1 MIIVIIS
8 FRSEIG
14 RLVNRRL
21 LALPAAVAVV
31 AVGLTACSSGNA
43 SSGAASS
50 GSPSSAGAPIK
61 VVASTNVWGDLAGS
75 IGGDKVQ
82 VTSII
87 NSPDADPHEYEAS
100 TRNQLSLAEAAVV
113 IENGGGY
120 DDFIDRMLKS
130 AKNSSAT
137 VLNAVT
143 ISGKKAEGGE
153 ELNEHVWYDFPTVEK
168 VVDQIEQAYAKADP
182 GDAKTFQQNA
192 DALKQ
197 KIDGLERQ
205 EATLKQ
211 KYDGQ
216 PVAITEPV
224 PLYLLDAVGLQNK
237 TPDEFSEAIEED
249 SDVPAKVLNE
259 TLGLYSKHQV
269 KVLAYN
275 AQTTGPETE
284 KVLNAAKQNG
294 IPVVPV
300 TETLPTGKDYVG
312 WMGAN
317 LTALGTALSQ

>member
-1 MIIVIIS
+1 VY
-8 FRSEIG
+8 
-14 RLVNRRL
+14 RRL
-21 LALPAAVAVV
+21 FALPAAVAVV
-31 AVGLTACSSGNA
+31 TVGLGACSSGGESA
-43 SSGAASS
+43 GAASS
-50 GSPSSAGAPIK
+50 GSSSADAATGARIK
-61 VVASTNVWGDLAGS
+61 VVASTNVWGDLAAS

-82 VTSII
+82 VTTII
-87 NSPDADPHEYEAS
+87 TSPAADPHEYEAS
-100 TRNQLSLAEAAVV
+100 TRNQLSLAEATVV

-130 AKNSSAT
+130 AKNSSAS

-143 ISGKKAEGGE
+143 ISGKKADGGE

-182 GDAKTFQQNA
+182 KNASTFQQNA
-192 DALKQ
+192 AALKQ
-197 KIDGLERQ
+197 KIDVLEQQ
-205 EATLKQ
+205 EAALKQ

-224 PLYLLDAVGLQNK
+224 PLYLLDAIGLQNK

-249 SDVPAKVLNE
+249 SDVPAKVLNQ
-259 TLGLYSKHQV
+259 TLQLYSEHQV

-284 KVLNAAKQNG
+284 KVLDAAKDND

-300 TETLPTGKDYVG
+300 TETLPTGKDYAG
-312 WMGAN
+312 WMSAN
-317 LTALGTALSQ
+317 LDALGTALGRP

>member
-1 MIIVIIS
+1 M
-8 FRSEIG
+8 
-14 RLVNRRL
+14 NRRL
-21 LALPAAVAVV
+21 FALPAAVAVV
-31 AVGLTACSSGNA
+31 TVGLAACSSGVD
-43 SSGAASS
+43 
-50 GSPSSAGAPIK
+50 SAGASASSSAAPAGGAEIK
-61 VVASTNVWGDLAGS
+61 VVASTNVWGDLAAS

-87 NSPDADPHEYEAS
+87 TSPDADPHEYEAN
-100 TRNQLSLAEAAVV
+100 TRNQLSLAEASVV

-130 AKNSSAT
+130 SKNSSAT

-143 ISGKKAEGGE
+143 ISGKQATGGE

-168 VVDQIEQAYAKADP
+168 VVDQLAKAYSEADP
-182 GDAKTFQQNA
+182 AAASTFQQNA
-192 DALKQ
+192 AALKQ
-197 KIDGLERQ
+197 KIDGLEQQ

-224 PLYLLDAVGLQNK
+224 PVYLLDAIGLQNK

-259 TLGLYSKHQV
+259 TLQLYSEHQV

-275 AQTTGPETE
+275 SQTTGPETE
-284 KVLNAAKQNG
+284 KILNAAKQNN
-294 IPVVPV
+294 IPAVPV
-300 TETLPTGKDYVG
+300 TETLPAGKDYVG
-312 WMGAN
+312 WMSAN
-317 LTALGTALSQ
+317 LDALGTALGRQS

>member
-1 MIIVIIS
+1 MG
-8 FRSEIG
+8 FPLEDWPW
-14 RLVNRRL
+14 LVNRRL
-21 LALPAAVAVV
+21 LALPAAAALVT
-31 AVGLTACSSGNA
+31 VGLTACSSGDD
-43 SSGAASS
+43 SPSAASS
-50 GSPSSAGAPIK
+50 STGASIK
-61 VVASTNVWGDLAGS
+61 VVASTNVWGDLATS
-75 IGGDKVQ
+75 VGGDKVQ

-87 NSPDADPHEYEAS
+87 TSPDADPHEYEAS
-100 TRNQLSLAEAAVV
+100 TRNQLSLAQATVV

-130 AKNSSAT
+130 AKGSPAT

-143 ISGKKAEGGE
+143 ISGKKAAAGD
-153 ELNEHVWYDFPTVEK
+153 ELNEHVWYDFPTVVK
-168 VVDQIEQAYAKADP
+168 VVDQLEQAYAKAAP
-182 GDAKTFQQNA
+182 GDAATFQQNA

-197 KIDGLERQ
+197 KLADLEQQ

-237 TPDEFSEAIEED
+237 TPAAFSEAIEED

-259 TLGLYSKHQV
+259 TLQLYSGHQV

-294 IPVVPV
+294 IAVVPV
-300 TETLPTGKDYVG
+300 TETLPAGKDYVG
-312 WMGAN
+312 WMSGN
-317 LTALGTALSQ
+317 LAALGAALGQ